1 LAGGSSI
8 PRSRCEDFSDSIDPK
23 AIPKSN
29 EEIRQLLNCLAKD
42 TSLYVNS
49 TKRSD
54 DFVSHFQKAI
64 LPRLERRKRSE
75 KLASAIDIY
84 AQRELVRTTFVL
96 SSFSRLFDK
105 TLEDIQWWLE
115 IEKYSKKFR
124 RGEQT
129 RITRLGDLTDVM
141 KIAYED
147 FAHLSVLLSQMFFAL
162 EFSCKMLCSIGCYK
176 FACRVSNSEVIYH
189 KELMEQLKKLGKKQ
203 KDCNG
208 CPVKESCNFQI
219 DFLALARVYAYAT
232 QIRNLVDY
240 TTRLASLNI
249 FKSGLFEPP
258 FPYFSHLK
266 NVVENNFILAKKSL
280 PKEFLAMTHSLSF
293 RDMGERK
300 KLYAPFSWD
309 EKELIRLADKQPKDA
324 LSWFLLGKLYFKR
337 HDTLQAIK
345 CLEKAKKNNL
355 KNSEAWRLLG
365 ILYDEKGTTLRD
377 KQKAL
382 KHLEK
387 ARELDPENVEI
398 LFEVSIINLIL
409 GNALKT
415 IEYMERA
422 KKIPATNVGALC
434 NPCVLNHVL
443 YKAYSYVGDLAKAN
457 ECLEKAKTI
466 DAIFQKS
473 FESAFESYMDWTQK
487 FRKRST
493 PTGIKLSLSKLAVTR

>member
-1 LAGGSSI
+1 MTGGSSI

-54 DFVSHFQKAI
+54 DFVSHFQKSI
-64 LPRLERRKRSE
+64 LPKLEQRKLSE
-75 KLASAIDIY
+75 KLASNIDRY
-84 AQRELVRTTFVL
+84 AQTELVKTTFVL

-105 TLEDIQWWLE
+105 TLEDIQWWM
-115 IEKYSKKFR
+115 EKYDKKAKLR
-124 RGEQT
+124 RGEHAE
-129 RITRLGDLTDVM
+129 ITGLGDLTDLM

-162 EFSCKMLCSIGCYK
+162 EFSCRMLCSIGCYK
-176 FACRVSNSEVIYH
+176 FACKVLKSEVIQH
-189 KELMEQLKKLGKKQ
+189 KEVWKQLKKLGGKTDG
-203 KDCNG
+203 DCDI
-208 CPVKESCNFQI
+208 CAVKESCNFQI

-232 QIRNLVDY
+232 KIRQIVDY
-240 TTRLASLNI
+240 TDRLASLNI
-249 FKSGLFEPP
+249 FESGLFEPP
-258 FPYFSHLK
+258 FSYFSHLTSI
-266 NVVENNFILAKKSL
+266 VENNFLLAKKSL

-309 EKELIRLADKQPKDA
+309 EKELIRLTDKHPEDA
-324 LSWFLLGKLYFKR
+324 LSWYLLGKLYFKR

-345 CLEKAKKNNL
+345 CLEKAKKNNP
-355 KNSEAWRLLG
+355 KNPESWRLLG
-365 ILYDEKGTTLRD
+365 ILYDAKGTTLRD

-387 ARELDPENVEI
+387 AMELDPENVKI
-398 LFEVSIINLIL
+398 LFAVSIINLGL
-409 GNALKT
+409 GNALKA
-415 IEYMERA
+415 IEYLERA
-422 KKIPATNVGALC
+422 KKIPATNLGMFYS
-434 NPCVLNHVL
+434 PCVLNQAL
-443 YKAYSYVGDLAKAN
+443 YKAYSCIGDLAKAN

-466 DAIFQKS
+466 DAILQKRI
-473 FESAFESYMDWTQK
+473 EDVFESYMDGMKK
-487 FRKRST
+487 FRKRVIT
-493 PTGIKLSLSKLAVTR
+493 